1 MKTRISTATILLV
14 DDEPD
19 MAAIVGRSLRL
30 NGYNVLTAA
39 NGRECL
45 DLAASE
51 LPDIILLDNVMP
63 HMDGLTAMRK
73 LRRSESTR
81 SIPVI
86 LVTALAD
93 EATLA
98 SALRA
103 GADAFITKPFDYQTL
118 LDKISSILDARP
130 AG

>member
-19 MAAIVGRSLRL
+19 MAAIVGRSLRI
-30 NGYNVLTAA
+30 NGYKVLTAS

-81 SIPVI
+81 DIPVI

>member
-81 SIPVI
+81 DIPVI